1 MIQSCDKIEYRNKNA
16 INYDKIDIARN
27 INKKSNKHDLNY
39 KIMKNFRVLS
49 SVLASALMMT
59 VMSCSSSDDLNGG
72 GPDNANDK
80 SYLAIRINNV
90 GSVAGSRAAGDY
102 SDGTADENHIESVRF
117 YFFNSDGTP
126 YILKNDGK
134 STGKNW
140 LEKNSDLN
148 TENKQNPNVSMI
160 SNPLLVIEGNT
171 GASPAVM
178 IAVINPNSLD
188 GDKLG
193 DGAKTLDD
201 VKRTSIFSRFY
212 TTGNKNFVMSNSVYV
227 ANGVEKCA
235 SIVTGFVAT
244 TADAAKS
251 KPVDLYVERVVAKVQ
266 PTIDATYT
274 ADDGRK
280 WTKIDGKDAIKVGV
294 YGTNDIYA
302 VVDGW
307 GVADENGKAELVK
320 QVNTAWND
328 ENLGISVWTS
338 PDYHRCFWTSSV
350 AFAAGTGAEGNAP
363 VNHSYKDFAARKLTD
378 CAYTLPNAPTSVN
391 ADPYASTLTK
401 MVLATHLVYKDGEN
415 YKPAEICQ
423 YRGQEYLHVNDVKTE
438 VANNFADYYIKKGDT
453 RTKLQSSDIEFTT
466 DVTGIKDYQVVA
478 TLRTLAAG
486 ESLQKKTGTTEEAS
500 SYTDV
505 PKETFQNLMN
515 EEPAQIRKDGKAYYF
530 IPIRHLG
537 TDPKKLGYYGIVRN
551 HVYSINIQNMYGFG
565 TPVFDPSKVIDPTI
579 PSNDATYLAARI
591 NVLSWRVVKYNAD
604 LDKTK

>member
-1 MIQSCDKIEYRNKNA
+1 M
-16 INYDKIDIARN
+16 
-27 INKKSNKHDLNY
+27 KK
-39 KIMKNFRVLS
+39 FRVLS

-72 GPDNANDK
+72 GADANDK

-90 GSVAGSRAAGDY
+90 GSVAGSRATGEY
-102 SDGTADENHIESVRF
+102 ENGTDAENHIESVRF

-126 YILKNDGK
+126 YILKNNGQ

-140 LEKNSDLN
+140 LEKSSDLN

-171 GASPAVM
+171 GASPAAM

-193 DGAKTLDD
+193 DGAMTLDD
-201 VKRTSIFSRFY
+201 VKRTSIYSQFY
-212 TTGNKNFVMSNSVYV
+212 AAGNKNFVMSNSVYV

-235 SIVTGFVAT
+235 SVVTGHVAT
-244 TADAAKS
+244 TADDAKK

-266 PTIDATYT
+266 PTIDANYT
-274 ADDGRK
+274 AADRRK
-280 WTKIDGKDAIKVGV
+280 WEKINGKDAIKVGV

-307 GVADENGKAELVK
+307 GVADEDGKAELVK
-320 QVNTAWND
+320 QVKTNWND
-328 ENLGISVWTS
+328 DNLGISVWTS

-350 AFAAGTGAEGNAP
+350 AFAAGTGAEGNVP
-363 VNHSYKDFAARKLTD
+363 VNHSYNDYKNRSLTT
-378 CAYTLPNAPTSVN
+378 CAYTLPNAPTAVDT
-391 ADPYASTLTK
+391 DPYASTLTK
-401 MVLATHLVYKDGEN
+401 MVLATHLVYKDGTD
-415 YKPAEICQ
+415 YKNAEICQ
-423 YRGQEYLHVNDVKTE
+423 YRGQQYLHVEDVKKE
-438 VANNFADYYIKKGDT
+438 VANNFADYYIKKGDI
-453 RTKLQSSDIEFTT
+453 RTKLQPSDIDFTT
-466 DVTGIKDYQVVA
+466 KATDIKDYQVVA
-478 TLRTLAAG
+478 TLRTLAAD
-486 ESLQKKTGTTEEAS
+486 ETLQKKTGTTEEAS
-500 SYTDV
+500 SYTAV
-505 PKETFQNLMN
+505 TKEDLQTKMN
-515 EEPAQIRKDGKAYYF
+515 AEPAQIRKDGMAYYF

-565 TPVFDPSKVIDPTI
+565 TPVYDPDKTIDPTI

>member
-1 MIQSCDKIEYRNKNA
+1 MTQSCYKIEYRNKNA
-16 INYDKIDIARN
+16 INYDKIDIAKN
-27 INKKSNKHDLNY
+27 INKKSNNYNLNY
-39 KIMKNFRVLS
+39 KIMKKFRVLS

-72 GPDNANDK
+72 GADANDK

-90 GSVAGSRAAGDY
+90 GSVAGSRATTAEY
-102 SDGTADENHIESVRF
+102 ENGTADENHIESVRF

-126 YILKNDGK
+126 YILKKDGQ

-201 VKRTSIFSRFY
+201 VKRTSIFSQFY
-212 TTGNKNFVMSNSVYV
+212 ATGNKDFVMSNSVYV

-266 PTIDATYT
+266 PTIDANYAAT
-274 ADDGRK
+274 DGRK
-280 WTKIDGKDAIKVGV
+280 WIKIDGKDAMKVGV
-294 YGTNDIYA
+294 YGNNDIYA

-363 VNHSYKDFAARKLTD
+363 VNHSYNDFAARKLTD

-401 MVLATHLVYKDGEN
+401 MVLATHLVYKDGAD

-423 YRGQEYLHVNDVKTE
+423 YRGQEYLHIADVKTE

-453 RTKLQSSDIEFTT
+453 RTKLQPSDIDFTAKA
-466 DVTGIKDYQVVA
+466 DGIRDYQVVA
-478 TLRTLAAG
+478 TLRKLAGDETL
-486 ESLQKKTGTTEEAS
+486 QQKTGTTEDAS
-500 SYTDV
+500 SFKDV
-505 PKETFQNLMN
+505 KIADLQKMMN
-515 EEPAQIRKDGKAYYF
+515 AEPAQIRKDGKAYYF

-537 TDPKKLGYYGIVRN
+537 TDPTKLGYYGIVRN
-551 HVYSINIQNMYGFG
+551 HVYSINIQNMSGFG
-565 TPVFDPSKVIDPTI
+565 TPVYDPDKTIDPTI

>member
-1 MIQSCDKIEYRNKNA
+1 M
-16 INYDKIDIARN
+16 
-27 INKKSNKHDLNY
+27 KK
-39 KIMKNFRVLS
+39 FRVLS

-72 GPDNANDK
+72 GADANDK

-90 GSVAGSRAAGDY
+90 GSVAGSRAASDY
-102 SDGTADENHIESVRF
+102 ADGTADENHIESVRF

-126 YILKNDGK
+126 YILKNNGQ

-140 LEKNSDLN
+140 LEKSSDLN

-171 GASPAVM
+171 GVSPAVM

-201 VKRTSIFSRFY
+201 VKRTSIYSQFY

-235 SIVTGFVAT
+235 SVVTGHVAT
-244 TADAAKS
+244 TADDAKN

-266 PTIDATYT
+266 PTIDATYS
-274 ADDGRK
+274 AADGRT
-280 WTKIDGKDAIKVGV
+280 WTKINGKDAIKVGV

-307 GVADENGKAELVK
+307 GVADEDGKAELVK
-320 QVNTAWND
+320 QVKTNWND
-328 ENLGISVWTS
+328 DNLGISVWTS

-350 AFAAGTGAEGNAP
+350 AFAAGTGAEGNVP
-363 VNHSYKDFAARKLTD
+363 VNHSWDDYARRNLTT
-378 CAYTLPNAPTSVN
+378 CAYTLPNAPTAVDT
-391 ADPYASTLTK
+391 DPYASTLTK
-401 MVLATHLVYKDGEN
+401 MVLAAHLVYKDGED
-415 YKPAEICQ
+415 YKTAEICQ
-423 YRGQEYLHVNDVKTE
+423 YRGQEYLHIDNVKTE

-453 RTKLQSSDIEFTT
+453 RTKLQPSDIEFTT
-466 DVTGIKDYQVVA
+466 KATGIKDYQVVA
-478 TLRTLAAG
+478 TLRTLAAD
-486 ESLQKKTGTTEEAS
+486 ESLQKKEGNTEEAS
-500 SYTDV
+500 SFKDV
-505 PKETFQNLMN
+505 TKEYLQTLMN
-515 EEPAQIRKDGKAYYF
+515 NEPAQIRKDGMAYYF

-537 TDPKKLGYYGIVRN
+537 TDPKKVGYYGIVRN
-551 HVYSINIQNMYGFG
+551 HVYSINIQNMFGFG
-565 TPVFDPSKVIDPTI
+565 TPVYDPDKVIDPII
-579 PSNDATYLAARI
+579 PSNEATYLAARI

>member
-27 INKKSNKHDLNY
+27 INKKSNKYDLNY

-59 VMSCSSSDDLNGG
+59 MMSCSSSDDLKGG
-72 GPDNANDK
+72 GADANDK

-126 YILKNDGK
+126 YILKNNGQ

-201 VKRTSIFSRFY
+201 VKRTSIFSQFY
-212 TTGNKNFVMSNSVYV
+212 ATGNKDFVMSNSVYV

-235 SIVTGFVAT
+235 SIVTGHVAT
-244 TADAAKS
+244 DAVKAKDN
-251 KPVDLYVERVVAKVQ
+251 PVDLYVERVVAKVQ

-274 ADDGRK
+274 AADGRK
-280 WTKIDGKDAIKVGV
+280 WEKIDGKDAMKVGV

-338 PDYHRCFWTSSV
+338 PDYNRCFWTSSV
-350 AFAAGTGAEGNAP
+350 AFAAGSNAEGNAP
-363 VNHSYKDFAARKLTD
+363 VNHSYNDFAGRKLTD

-401 MVLATHLVYKDGEN
+401 MVLAAHLVYKDGED
-415 YKPAEICQ
+415 YKTAEICQ
-423 YRGQEYLHVNDVKTE
+423 YRGQEYLHIADVKKE

-453 RTKLQSSDIEFTT
+453 RTKLQPSDIEFTT
-466 DVTGIKDYQVVA
+466 KATGIKDYQVVA
-478 TLRTLAAG
+478 TLRTLVDG
-486 ESLQKKTGTTEEAS
+486 ETLQKKTGTTEDDS
-500 SYTDV
+500 SYQNV
-505 PKETFQNLMN
+505 SKEDFQNLMN
-515 EEPAQIRKDGKAYYF
+515 DNPAQIRKDGKAYYF

-537 TDPKKLGYYGIVRN
+537 TDPTKVGYYGIVRN
-551 HVYSINIQNMYGFG
+551 HVYSINIQNMFGFG
-565 TPVFDPSKVIDPTI
+565 TPVYDPDKTIDPTI

>member
-1 MIQSCDKIEYRNKNA
+1 M
-16 INYDKIDIARN
+16 
-27 INKKSNKHDLNY
+27 KK
-39 KIMKNFRVLS
+39 FRVLS

-72 GPDNANDK
+72 GADANDK

-90 GSVAGSRAAGDY
+90 GSVAGSRAAAGDY

-126 YILKNDGK
+126 YILKNNGQ

-171 GASPAVM
+171 GASPAAM

-201 VKRTSIFSRFY
+201 VKRTSIYSQFY

-227 ANGVEKCA
+227 DNGVEKCA
-235 SIVTGFVAT
+235 SIVTGHVAT
-244 TADAAKS
+244 DAATAKGN
-251 KPVDLYVERVVAKVQ
+251 PVNLYVERVVAKVQ
-266 PTIDATYT
+266 PTINTGYKAT
-274 ADDGRK
+274 DGRT
-280 WTKIDGKDAIKVGV
+280 WIKIDGKDAMKVGV

-320 QVNTAWND
+320 QVNTGWND
-328 ENLGISVWTS
+328 AHLGINVWTS
-338 PDYHRCFWTSSV
+338 PNYHRCFWTSSV
-350 AFAAGTGAEGNAP
+350 AFAVGGNAP
-363 VNHSYKDFAARKLTD
+363 VNHSYNDYAKRQLTT
-378 CAYTLPNAPTSVN
+378 CAYTLPNAPTEIES
-391 ADPYASTLTK
+391 DPYASTLTK
-401 MVLATHLVYKDGEN
+401 MLLATHLVYKDGED
-415 YKPAEICQ
+415 YKTAEICQ
-423 YRGQEYLHVNDVKTE
+423 YRGQEYLHINDVKAE
-438 VANNFADYYIKKGDT
+438 VAKNFDAYYIKKGET
-453 RTKLQSSDIEFTT
+453 RTKLQPSDIEFTT
-466 DVTGIKDYQVVA
+466 KAGIKDYLVVA
-478 TLRTLAAG
+478 TLRSLAAD
-486 ESLQKKTGTTEEAS
+486 ESLQKKVGTTEEAS

-505 PKETFQNLMN
+505 TKDDLQQLMN
-515 EEPAQIRKDGKAYYF
+515 AEPAQIRKDGKAYYF

-537 TDPKKLGYYGIVRN
+537 TDPTKVGYYGIVRN

-565 TPVFDPSKVIDPTI
+565 TPVYDPDKVIDPTI

>member
-1 MIQSCDKIEYRNKNA
+1 
-16 INYDKIDIARN
+16 
-27 INKKSNKHDLNY
+27 
-39 KIMKNFRVLS
+39 MKNFRVLS

-80 SYLAIRINNV
+80 SYLSIRINNV

-201 VKRTSIFSRFY
+201 VKRTSIFSQFY

-401 MVLATHLVYKDGEN
+401 MVLATHLVYKDGAD
-415 YKPAEICQ
+415 YKNAEICQ

-453 RTKLQSSDIEFTT
+453 RTKLQRSDIEFTT
-466 DVTGIKDYQVVA
+466 KADGIKDYQVVA
-478 TLRTLAAG
+478 TLRSLAAD
-486 ESLQKKTGTTEEAS
+486 ETLQKKTGTTEEAS
-500 SYTDV
+500 SYQDV
-505 PKETFQNLMN
+505 TKETFQNLMN

>member
-1 MIQSCDKIEYRNKNA
+1 M
-16 INYDKIDIARN
+16 
-27 INKKSNKHDLNY
+27 KK
-39 KIMKNFRVLS
+39 FRVLS

-72 GPDNANDK
+72 GADANDK

-90 GSVAGSRAAGDY
+90 GSVAGSRAASDY

-117 YFFNSDGTP
+117 YFFNSDGSP
-126 YILKNDGK
+126 YILKANGQ

-140 LEKNSDLN
+140 LEKTEGLN
-148 TENKQNPNVSMI
+148 TGNKDNPNVSVI

-193 DGAKTLDD
+193 DGAKSLDD
-201 VKRTSIFSRFY
+201 VKRTSIFSKFC
-212 TTGNKNFVMSNSVYV
+212 TTDNKNFVMSNSVYV
-227 ANGVEKCA
+227 ANGVEKCT
-235 SIVTGFVAT
+235 SIVTGHVAT
-244 TADAAKS
+244 DAKKATDN
-251 KPVDLYVERVVAKVQ
+251 PVDLYVERVVAKVQ
-266 PTIDATYT
+266 PTIDANYT
-274 ADDGRK
+274 AGGRK
-280 WTKIDGKDAIKVGV
+280 WEKINGKDAIKVGV

-307 GVADENGKAELVK
+307 GVADEDGKAELVK

-328 ENLGISVWTS
+328 DNLGISVWTS
-338 PDYHRCFWTSSV
+338 SDYHRCFWTSSV
-350 AFAAGTGAEGNAP
+350 AFAAGSNGAEGNVP
-363 VNHSYKDFAARKLTD
+363 VNHSYNDFAARQLTD

-391 ADPYASTLTK
+391 TDPYASTLTK
-401 MVLATHLVYKDGEN
+401 MVLATHLVYKDGSD

-423 YRGQEYLHVNDVKTE
+423 YRGQEYLHIADVKTE
-438 VANNFADYYIKKGDT
+438 VANNFADYYIKKGGT
-453 RTKLQSSDIEFTT
+453 RTKLQPSDIEFTT
-466 DVTGIKDYQVVA
+466 KAPDIKDYQVVA
-478 TLRTLAAG
+478 TLRTLAAD
-486 ESLQKKTGTTEEAS
+486 EILQKKTGTTEDPS

-505 PKETFQNLMN
+505 NKEVFQDLMN
-515 EEPAQIRKDGKAYYF
+515 KEPAQIRKDGKAYYF

-537 TDPKKLGYYGIVRN
+537 TDPTKLGYYGIVRN

-565 TPVFDPSKVIDPTI
+565 TPVYDPDKTIDPTI

>member
-1 MIQSCDKIEYRNKNA
+1 M
-16 INYDKIDIARN
+16 
-27 INKKSNKHDLNY
+27 KK
-39 KIMKNFRVLS
+39 FRVLS

-72 GPDNANDK
+72 GADANDK

-90 GSVAGSRAAGDY
+90 GSVAGSRATTAEY
-102 SDGTADENHIESVRF
+102 ENGTADENHIESVRF

-126 YILKNDGK
+126 YILKKDGQ

-201 VKRTSIFSRFY
+201 VKRTSIFSQFY
-212 TTGNKNFVMSNSVYV
+212 ATGNKDFVMSNSVYV

-266 PTIDATYT
+266 PTIDANY
-274 ADDGRK
+274 AAIDGRK
-280 WTKIDGKDAIKVGV
+280 WTKIGGKDAMKVGV

-307 GVADENGKAELVK
+307 GVADEDGKAELVK
-320 QVNTAWND
+320 QVDTKWND

-363 VNHSYKDFAARKLTD
+363 VNHSYNDYANRQLTA
-378 CAYTLPNAPTSVN
+378 CAYTLPNAPTTV
-391 ADPYASTLTK
+391 APDPYASTLTK
-401 MVLATHLVYKDGEN
+401 MVLATHLVYKDGAD

-423 YRGQEYLHVNDVKTE
+423 YRGQEYLHIEDVKTE
-438 VANNFADYYIKKGDT
+438 VANNFAEYYIKKGDT
-453 RTKLQSSDIEFTT
+453 RTKLQPSDIEFTT
-466 DVTGIKDYQVVA
+466 KVTGIKDYEVVA
-478 TLRTLAAG
+478 TLRNLAAG
-486 ESLQKKTGTTEEAS
+486 ETLQKKTGTTEDAS
-500 SYTDV
+500 SFKNVT
-505 PKETFQNLMN
+505 KEDFQNSMN
-515 EEPAQIRKDGKAYYF
+515 AEPAQIRKGGKAYYF

-537 TDPKKLGYYGIVRN
+537 TDPKKPGYYGIVRN

-565 TPVFDPSKVIDPTI
+565 TPVYDPDKIIDPTI

>member
-1 MIQSCDKIEYRNKNA
+1 M
-16 INYDKIDIARN
+16 
-27 INKKSNKHDLNY
+27 KK
-39 KIMKNFRVLS
+39 FRVLS

-72 GPDNANDK
+72 GADANDK

-90 GSVAGSRAAGDY
+90 GSVAGSRATTAEY
-102 SDGTADENHIESVRF
+102 ENGTADENHIESVRF

-126 YILKNDGK
+126 YILKNNGQ

-140 LEKNSDLN
+140 LEKNSELN

-201 VKRTSIFSRFY
+201 VKRTSIFSQFC
-212 TTGNKNFVMSNSVYV
+212 TTDYKNFVMSNSTFV

-235 SIVTGFVAT
+235 SVVTGHVAT
-244 TADAAKS
+244 TADDAKKS
-251 KPVDLYVERVVAKVQ
+251 PVDLYVERVVAKVQ
-266 PTIDATYT
+266 PTIDATYAT
-274 ADDGRK
+274 ADGRK
-280 WTKIDGKDAIKVGV
+280 WEKINGQDAMKVGV

-320 QVNTAWND
+320 QVDTKWND
-328 ENLGISVWTS
+328 EYLGISVWTS
-338 PDYHRCFWTSSV
+338 PDYNRCFWTSSV
-350 AFAAGTGAEGNAP
+350 AFAAGTGAEGNVP
-363 VNHSYKDFAARKLTD
+363 VNHSYNDFANRKLTD

-415 YKPAEICQ
+415 YKNAEICQ
-423 YRGQEYLHVNDVKTE
+423 YRGQEYLHVEDVKTE

-453 RTKLQSSDIEFTT
+453 RTKLKPSDIDFTT
-466 DVTGIKDYQVVA
+466 KVTGIKDYQVVA
-478 TLRTLAAG
+478 TLRSLAAD
-486 ESLQKKTGTTEEAS
+486 ETLQKKTGTTEEAS
-500 SYTDV
+500 SYQNV
-505 PKETFQNLMN
+505 NKEDLQNLMN
-515 EEPAQIRKDGKAYYF
+515 TEPAQIRKDGMAYYF

-537 TDPKKLGYYGIVRN
+537 TDPTKLGYYGIVRN

-565 TPVFDPSKVIDPTI
+565 TPVYDPDKTIDPTI

>member
-80 SYLAIRINNV
+80 SYLSIRINNV

-201 VKRTSIFSRFY
+201 VKRTSIFSQFY

-363 VNHSYKDFAARKLTD
+363 VNHSYNDFAARKLTD

>member
-80 SYLAIRINNV
+80 SYLSIRINNV

-201 VKRTSIFSRFY
+201 VKRTSIFSQFY

-486 ESLQKKTGTTEEAS
+486 ESLQKKTGTIEEAS

>member
-1 MIQSCDKIEYRNKNA
+1 M
-16 INYDKIDIARN
+16 
-27 INKKSNKHDLNY
+27 KK
-39 KIMKNFRVLS
+39 FRVLS

-72 GPDNANDK
+72 GADANDK

-90 GSVAGSRAAGDY
+90 GSVAGSRAASDY
-102 SDGTADENHIESVRF
+102 ADGTADENHIESVRF

-126 YILKNDGK
+126 YILKNNGQ

-140 LEKNSDLN
+140 LEKSSDLN

-171 GASPAVM
+171 GVSPAVM

-201 VKRTSIFSRFY
+201 VKRTSIYSQFY

-235 SIVTGFVAT
+235 SIVTGHVAT
-244 TADAAKS
+244 TAEAAKTS
-251 KPVDLYVERVVAKVQ
+251 PVDLYVERVVAKVQ
-266 PTIDATYT
+266 PTIDANYT
-274 ADDGRK
+274 ATDGRK
-280 WTKIDGKDAIKVGV
+280 WTKIGGKDAIKVGV

-307 GVADENGKAELVK
+307 GVADENAKAELVK

-350 AFAAGTGAEGNAP
+350 AFAAGSNAEGNAP
-363 VNHSYKDFAARKLTD
+363 VNHSYNDFAGRKLTD

-401 MVLATHLVYKDGEN
+401 MVLAAHLVYKDGED

-423 YRGQEYLHVNDVKTE
+423 YRGQEYLHIADVKTE

-453 RTKLQSSDIEFTT
+453 RTKLQPSDIEFTT
-466 DVTGIKDYQVVA
+466 KATGIKDYQVVA
-478 TLRTLAAG
+478 TLRTLAAD
-486 ESLQKKTGTTEEAS
+486 ESLQKKEGNTEEAS
-500 SYTDV
+500 SFKDV
-505 PKETFQNLMN
+505 TKEYLQTLMN
-515 EEPAQIRKDGKAYYF
+515 NEPAQIRKDGKAYYF

-537 TDPKKLGYYGIVRN
+537 TDPKKVGYYGIVRN
-551 HVYSINIQNMYGFG
+551 HVYSINIQNMFGFG
-565 TPVFDPSKVIDPTI
+565 TPVYDPSKVIDPTI

>member
-1 MIQSCDKIEYRNKNA
+1 M
-16 INYDKIDIARN
+16 
-27 INKKSNKHDLNY
+27 KK
-39 KIMKNFRVLS
+39 FRVLS

-72 GPDNANDK
+72 GADANDK

-90 GSVAGSRAAGDY
+90 GSVAGSRAAAGDY

-126 YILKNDGK
+126 YILKNNGQ

-171 GASPAVM
+171 GASPAAM

-201 VKRTSIFSRFY
+201 VKRTSIYSQFY

-227 ANGVEKCA
+227 DNGVEKCA
-235 SIVTGFVAT
+235 SIVIGHVAT
-244 TADAAKS
+244 DAATAKGN
-251 KPVDLYVERVVAKVQ
+251 PVNLYVERVVAKVQ
-266 PTIDATYT
+266 PTINTGYKAT
-274 ADDGRK
+274 DGRT
-280 WTKIDGKDAIKVGV
+280 WIKIDGKDAMKVGV

-320 QVNTAWND
+320 QVDTKWND

-350 AFAAGTGAEGNAP
+350 AFAAGNGAEGNAP
-363 VNHSYKDFAARKLTD
+363 VNHTYADYAKRKLTD

-401 MVLATHLVYKDGEN
+401 MVLATHLVYKDGTD

-423 YRGQEYLHVNDVKTE
+423 YRGQEYLHIEDVKTE

-453 RTKLQSSDIEFTT
+453 RTKLKPSDIDFTT
-466 DVTGIKDYQVVA
+466 KVTSIKDYQVVA
-478 TLRTLAAG
+478 TLRSLAAD
-486 ESLQKKTGTTEEAS
+486 ETLQKKTGTTEEAS
-500 SYTDV
+500 SYQDV
-505 PKETFQNLMN
+505 NKEDLQNSMN
-515 EEPAQIRKDGKAYYF
+515 EEPAQIRKGGMAYYF

-537 TDPKKLGYYGIVRN
+537 TDPTKVGYYGIVRN

-565 TPVFDPSKVIDPTI
+565 TPVYDPDKTIDPTI

>member
-1 MIQSCDKIEYRNKNA
+1 M
-16 INYDKIDIARN
+16 
-27 INKKSNKHDLNY
+27 KK
-39 KIMKNFRVLS
+39 FRVLS

-59 VMSCSSSDDLNGG
+59 VMSCSSSDDLKGG
-72 GPDNANDK
+72 GADANDK

-90 GSVAGSRAAGDY
+90 GSVAGSRAAAGDY
-102 SDGTADENHIESVRF
+102 SDGTVGENHIESVRF

-126 YILKNDGK
+126 YILKNNGQ
-134 STGKNW
+134 STSKNW

-148 TENKQNPNVSMI
+148 TENKDNPNVSMI

-201 VKRTSIFSRFY
+201 VKRTSIFSQFY
-212 TTGNKNFVMSNSVYV
+212 ATGNKNFVMSNSVYV

-235 SIVTGFVAT
+235 SIVTGHVAT
-244 TADAAKS
+244 DAVAAKGN
-251 KPVDLYVERVVAKVQ
+251 PVDLYVERVVAKVQ
-266 PTIDATYT
+266 PTIDANYT
-274 ADDGRK
+274 AADGRK
-280 WTKIDGKDAIKVGV
+280 WEKINGQDAMKVGV

-320 QVNTAWND
+320 QVDTKWND

-350 AFAAGTGAEGNAP
+350 AFAAGNGAEGNAP
-363 VNHSYKDFAARKLTD
+363 VNHTYADYAKRKLTD

-401 MVLATHLVYKDGEN
+401 MVLATHLVYKDGTD

-423 YRGQEYLHVNDVKTE
+423 YRGQEYLHIEDVKTE

-453 RTKLQSSDIEFTT
+453 RTKLKPSDIDFTT
-466 DVTGIKDYQVVA
+466 KVTSIKDYQVVA
-478 TLRTLAAG
+478 TLRSLAAD
-486 ESLQKKTGTTEEAS
+486 ETLQKKTGTTEEAS
-500 SYTDV
+500 SYQDV
-505 PKETFQNLMN
+505 NKEDLQNSMN
-515 EEPAQIRKDGKAYYF
+515 EEPAQIRKGGMAYYF

-537 TDPKKLGYYGIVRN
+537 TDPTKVGYYGIVRN

-591 NVLSWRVVKYNAD
+591 KVLSWRVVKYNAD

>member
-1 MIQSCDKIEYRNKNA
+1 M
-16 INYDKIDIARN
+16 
-27 INKKSNKHDLNY
+27 KK
-39 KIMKNFRVLS
+39 FRVLS

-72 GPDNANDK
+72 GADANDK

-90 GSVAGSRAAGDY
+90 GSVAGSRATTAEY
-102 SDGTADENHIESVRF
+102 ENGTADENHIESVRF

-126 YILKNDGK
+126 YILKKDGQ

-201 VKRTSIFSRFY
+201 VKRTSIFSQFY
-212 TTGNKNFVMSNSVYV
+212 ATGNKDFVMSNSVYV

-244 TADAAKS
+244 TPDAAKS

-266 PTIDATYT
+266 PTIDANYAAT
-274 ADDGRK
+274 DGRK
-280 WTKIDGKDAIKVGV
+280 WTKIGGKDAMKVGV

-307 GVADENGKAELVK
+307 GVADEDGKAELVK
-320 QVNTAWND
+320 QVDTKWND

-363 VNHSYKDFAARKLTD
+363 VNHSYNDYANRQLTA
-378 CAYTLPNAPTSVN
+378 CAYTLPNAPTTV
-391 ADPYASTLTK
+391 APDPYASTLTK
-401 MVLATHLVYKDGEN
+401 MVLATHLVYKDGAD

-423 YRGQEYLHVNDVKTE
+423 YRGQEYLHIEDVKTE
-438 VANNFADYYIKKGDT
+438 VANNFAEYYIKKGDT
-453 RTKLQSSDIEFTT
+453 RTKLQPSDIEFTT
-466 DVTGIKDYQVVA
+466 KAPNIKDYQVVA
-478 TLRTLAAG
+478 TLRTLAAD
-486 ESLQKKTGTTEEAS
+486 ETLQKKTGTTEEAS
-500 SYTDV
+500 SYQNV
-505 PKETFQNLMN
+505 NKEDLQNLMN
-515 EEPAQIRKDGKAYYF
+515 TEPAQIRKDGMAYYF

-537 TDPKKLGYYGIVRN
+537 TDPTKLGYYGIVRN

-565 TPVFDPSKVIDPTI
+565 TPVYDPDKTIDPTI

>member
-1 MIQSCDKIEYRNKNA
+1 
-16 INYDKIDIARN
+16 
-27 INKKSNKHDLNY
+27 
-39 KIMKNFRVLS
+39 MKFFRLYS
-49 SVLASALMMT
+49 LALVGALMLGA
-59 VMSCSSSDDLNGG
+59 CSSSDDLKGG
-72 GPDNANDK
+72 GADANDK

-90 GSVAGSRAAGDY
+90 GSVAGSRAAAGDY

-126 YILKNDGK
+126 YILKNNGQ

-148 TENKQNPNVSMI
+148 TENKENPNVSMI

-201 VKRTSIFSRFY
+201 VKRTSIYSQFH
-212 TTGNKNFVMSNSVYV
+212 TTDNKNFVMSNSVYV

-251 KPVDLYVERVVAKVQ
+251 KPVDLFVERVVAKVQ
-266 PTIDATYT
+266 PTIDANYT
-274 ADDGRK
+274 ATDGRK
-280 WTKIDGKDAIKVGV
+280 WEKIDGKDAMKVGV
-294 YGTNDIYA
+294 YGNNDIYA

-307 GVADENGKAELVK
+307 GVADEDGKAELVK
-320 QVNTAWND
+320 QVDTKWND

-363 VNHSYKDFAARKLTD
+363 VNHSYNDYANRQLTA
-378 CAYTLPNAPTSVN
+378 CAYTLPNAPTTV
-391 ADPYASTLTK
+391 APDPYASTLTK
-401 MVLATHLVYKDGEN
+401 MVLATHLVYKDGAD

-423 YRGQEYLHVNDVKTE
+423 YRGQEYLHINDVKKE

-453 RTKLQSSDIEFTT
+453 RTKLQPSDIEFTT
-466 DVTGIKDYQVVA
+466 KAPNIKDYQVVA
-478 TLRTLAAG
+478 TLRTLVAG
-486 ESLQKKTGTTEEAS
+486 ETLQKKTGTTEDAS
-500 SYTDV
+500 SYQDVTTDAL
-505 PKETFQNLMN
+505 QNLMN
-515 EEPAQIRKDGKAYYF
+515 AEPAQVRKEGKAYYF

-537 TDPKKLGYYGIVRN
+537 TDPKKVGYYGIVRN

-565 TPVFDPSKVIDPTI
+565 TPVYDPDKVIDPTI

>member
-1 MIQSCDKIEYRNKNA
+1 M
-16 INYDKIDIARN
+16 
-27 INKKSNKHDLNY
+27 KK
-39 KIMKNFRVLS
+39 FRVLS

-72 GPDNANDK
+72 GADANDK

-90 GSVAGSRAAGDY
+90 GSVAGSRAASDY

-117 YFFNSDGTP
+117 YFFNSDGSP
-126 YILKNDGK
+126 YILKANGQ

-140 LEKNSDLN
+140 LEKTEGLN
-148 TENKQNPNVSMI
+148 TGNKDNPNVSVI

-193 DGAKTLDD
+193 DGAKSLDD
-201 VKRTSIFSRFY
+201 VKRTSIFSKFC
-212 TTGNKNFVMSNSVYV
+212 TTDNKNFVMSNSVYV
-227 ANGVEKCA
+227 ANGVEKCT
-235 SIVTGFVAT
+235 SIVTGHVAT
-244 TADAAKS
+244 DAKKATDN
-251 KPVDLYVERVVAKVQ
+251 PVDLYVERVVAKVQ
-266 PTIDATYT
+266 PTIDANYT
-274 ADDGRK
+274 AGGRK
-280 WTKIDGKDAIKVGV
+280 WEKINGKDAIKVGV

-307 GVADENGKAELVK
+307 GVADEDGKAELVK

-328 ENLGISVWTS
+328 DNLGISVWTS
-338 PDYHRCFWTSSV
+338 SDYHRCFWTSSV
-350 AFAAGTGAEGNAP
+350 AFAAGSNGAEGNVP
-363 VNHSYKDFAARKLTD
+363 VNHSYNDFAARQLTD
-378 CAYTLPNAPTSVN
+378 CAYTLPNAPTTVN

-401 MVLATHLVYKDGEN
+401 MVLATHLVYKDGAD
-415 YKPAEICQ
+415 YKNAEICQ
-423 YRGQEYLHVNDVKTE
+423 YRGLQYLGVEDVKTA
-438 VANNFADYYIKKGDT
+438 VANNFADYYINKGGT
-453 RTKLQSSDIEFTT
+453 RTKLQPSDIEFTT
-466 DVTGIKDYQVVA
+466 KAPDIKDYQVVA
-478 TLRTLAAG
+478 TLRTLAAD
-486 ESLQKKTGTTEEAS
+486 EILQKKTGTTEDPS

-505 PKETFQNLMN
+505 NKEVFQDLMN
-515 EEPAQIRKDGKAYYF
+515 KEPAQIRKDGKAYYF

-537 TDPKKLGYYGIVRN
+537 TDPTKLGYYGIVRN

-565 TPVFDPSKVIDPTI
+565 TPVYDPDKTIDPTI

>member
-1 MIQSCDKIEYRNKNA
+1 M
-16 INYDKIDIARN
+16 
-27 INKKSNKHDLNY
+27 KK
-39 KIMKNFRVLS
+39 FRVLS

-59 VMSCSSSDDLNGG
+59 VMSCSSSDDLNDG
-72 GPDNANDK
+72 GPDANDK
-80 SYLAIRINNV
+80 SYLSIRINNV

-201 VKRTSIFSRFY
+201 VKRTSIFSKFY

-294 YGTNDIYA
+294 YGINDIYA

-338 PDYHRCFWTSSV
+338 SDYHRCFWTSSV

-363 VNHSYKDFAARKLTD
+363 VNHSYNDFAARKLTD

-401 MVLATHLVYKDGEN
+401 MVLATHLVYKDGAD

-423 YRGQEYLHVNDVKTE
+423 YRGQEYLHVEDVKTE

-466 DVTGIKDYQVVA
+466 KAVSIKDYQVVA
-478 TLRTLAAG
+478 TLRSLAAD
-486 ESLQKKTGTTEEAS
+486 ETLQKKTGTTEEAS

-505 PKETFQNLMN
+505 TKETLQAEMN
-515 EEPAQIRKDGKAYYF
+515 NEPAQIRKDGKAYYF

>member
-1 MIQSCDKIEYRNKNA
+1 M
-16 INYDKIDIARN
+16 
-27 INKKSNKHDLNY
+27 KK
-39 KIMKNFRVLS
+39 FRVLS

-72 GPDNANDK
+72 SADANDK

-126 YILKNDGK
+126 YILKNNGQ

-148 TENKQNPNVSMI
+148 TENKQNPNVSVI

-201 VKRTSIFSRFY
+201 VKRTSIFSKFY
-212 TTGNKNFVMSNSVYV
+212 DTTGNKDFVMSNSVYV

-235 SIVTGFVAT
+235 SVVTGFVAT
-244 TADAAKS
+244 TADAAKA
-251 KPVDLYVERVVAKVQ
+251 KPVDLFVERVVAKVQ
-266 PTIDATYT
+266 PTIDANY
-274 ADDGRK
+274 ADGGRK
-280 WTKIDGKDAIKVGV
+280 WEKIDGKDAMKVGV

-338 PDYHRCFWTSSV
+338 PDYHRSFWTSSV
-350 AFAAGTGAEGNAP
+350 AFAAGNGAEGNTP
-363 VNHSYKDFAARKLTD
+363 VNHSYNDFAARKLTD
-378 CAYTLPNAPTSVN
+378 CAYTLPNAPTSEVS
-391 ADPYASTLTK
+391 DPYASTLTK
-401 MVLATHLVYKDGEN
+401 MVLATHLVYKDGAD
-415 YKPAEICQ
+415 YKNAEICQ
-423 YRGQEYLHVNDVKTE
+423 YRGQEYLHINDVKKE

-453 RTKLQSSDIEFTT
+453 RTKLQPSDIEFTT
-466 DVTGIKDYQVVA
+466 KAPNIKDYQVVA
-478 TLRTLAAG
+478 TLRTLVAG
-486 ESLQKKTGTTEEAS
+486 ETLQKKTGTTEEAS

>member
-1 MIQSCDKIEYRNKNA
+1 
-16 INYDKIDIARN
+16 
-27 INKKSNKHDLNY
+27 
-39 KIMKNFRVLS
+39 
-49 SVLASALMMT
+49 
-59 VMSCSSSDDLNGG
+59 
-72 GPDNANDK
+72 
-80 SYLAIRINNV
+80 
-90 GSVAGSRAAGDY
+90 
-102 SDGTADENHIESVRF
+102 
-117 YFFNSDGTP
+117 
-126 YILKNDGK
+126 
-134 STGKNW
+134 
-140 LEKNSDLN
+140 
-148 TENKQNPNVSMI
+148 MI

-201 VKRTSIFSRFY
+201 VKRTSIFSQFY

-363 VNHSYKDFAARKLTD
+363 VNHSYNDFAARKLTD
-378 CAYTLPNAPTSVN
+378 CAYTLPNAPTSVA

-401 MVLATHLVYKDGEN
+401 MVLAAHLVYKDGAD

-423 YRGQEYLHVNDVKTE
+423 YRGQEYLHVEDVKTE

-453 RTKLQSSDIEFTT
+453 RTKLQRSDIEFTT
-466 DVTGIKDYQVVA
+466 KADGIKDYQVVA
-478 TLRTLAAG
+478 TLRSLAAD
-486 ESLQKKTGTTEEAS
+486 ETLQKKTGTTEEAS
-500 SYTDV
+500 SYQNVTM
-505 PKETFQNLMN
+505 ENFQATMN

>member
-1 MIQSCDKIEYRNKNA
+1 M
-16 INYDKIDIARN
+16 
-27 INKKSNKHDLNY
+27 KK
-39 KIMKNFRVLS
+39 FRVLS

-72 GPDNANDK
+72 GADANDK

-90 GSVAGSRAAGDY
+90 GSVAGSRATTAEY
-102 SDGTADENHIESVRF
+102 ENGTADENHIESVRF

-126 YILKNDGK
+126 YILKKDGQ

-201 VKRTSIFSRFY
+201 VKRTSIFSQFY
-212 TTGNKNFVMSNSVYV
+212 ATGNKDFVMSNSVYV

-235 SIVTGFVAT
+235 SIVTGHVAT
-244 TADAAKS
+244 DAVTAKGN
-251 KPVDLYVERVVAKVQ
+251 PVDLYVERVVAKVQ
-266 PTIDATYT
+266 PTIDANYT
-274 ADDGRK
+274 AGGRK
-280 WTKIDGKDAIKVGV
+280 WEKINGKDAIKVGV

-307 GVADENGKAELVK
+307 GVADEDGKAELVK

-328 ENLGISVWTS
+328 DNLGISVWTS
-338 PDYHRCFWTSSV
+338 SDYHRCFWTSSV
-350 AFAAGTGAEGNAP
+350 AFAAGSNGAEGNVP
-363 VNHSYKDFAARKLTD
+363 VNHSYNDFAARQLTD
-378 CAYTLPNAPTSVN
+378 CAYTLPNAPTTVN

-401 MVLATHLVYKDGEN
+401 MVLVTHLVYKDGAD
-415 YKPAEICQ
+415 YKNAEICQ
-423 YRGQEYLHVNDVKTE
+423 YRGLQYLGVEDVKTA
-438 VANNFADYYIKKGDT
+438 VANNFADYYINKGGT
-453 RTKLQSSDIEFTT
+453 RTKLQPSDIEFTT
-466 DVTGIKDYQVVA
+466 KAPDIKDYQVVA
-478 TLRTLAAG
+478 TLRTLAAD
-486 ESLQKKTGTTEEAS
+486 EILQKKTGTTEDPS

-505 PKETFQNLMN
+505 NKEVFQDLMN
-515 EEPAQIRKDGKAYYF
+515 KEPAQIRKDGKAYYF

-537 TDPKKLGYYGIVRN
+537 TDPTKLGYYGIVRN

-565 TPVFDPSKVIDPTI
+565 TPVYDPDKTIDPTI

>member
-1 MIQSCDKIEYRNKNA
+1 M
-16 INYDKIDIARN
+16 
-27 INKKSNKHDLNY
+27 KK
-39 KIMKNFRVLS
+39 FRVLS

-59 VMSCSSSDDLNGG
+59 VMSCSSSDDLKGG
-72 GPDNANDK
+72 GADANDK

-90 GSVAGSRAAGDY
+90 GSVAGSRAAAGDY

-126 YILKNDGK
+126 YILKNNGQ

-201 VKRTSIFSRFY
+201 VKRTSIFSQFY
-212 TTGNKNFVMSNSVYV
+212 ATGNKDFVMSNSVYV

-266 PTIDATYT
+266 PTIDANYT
-274 ADDGRK
+274 AADGRK
-280 WTKIDGKDAIKVGV
+280 WEKINGQDAMKVGV

-320 QVNTAWND
+320 QVNTTWND

-350 AFAAGTGAEGNAP
+350 AFAAGNGAEGNAP
-363 VNHSYKDFAARKLTD
+363 VNHTYADYAKRKLTD

-401 MVLATHLVYKDGEN
+401 MVLATHLVYKDGTD

-423 YRGQEYLHVNDVKTE
+423 YRGQEYLHIEDVKTE

-453 RTKLQSSDIEFTT
+453 RTKLKPSDIDFTT
-466 DVTGIKDYQVVA
+466 KVTSIKDYQVVA
-478 TLRTLAAG
+478 TLRSLAAD
-486 ESLQKKTGTTEEAS
+486 ETLQKKTGTTEEAS
-500 SYTDV
+500 SYQDV
-505 PKETFQNLMN
+505 NKEDLQNSMN
-515 EEPAQIRKDGKAYYF
+515 EEPAQIRKGGMAYYF

-537 TDPKKLGYYGIVRN
+537 TDPTKLGYYGIVRN

-565 TPVFDPSKVIDPTI
+565 TPVYDPDKTIDPTI

>member
-1 MIQSCDKIEYRNKNA
+1 M
-16 INYDKIDIARN
+16 
-27 INKKSNKHDLNY
+27 KKFT
-39 KIMKNFRVLS
+39 MLS
-49 SVLASALMMT
+49 FVLASALMMT
-59 VMSCSSSDDLNGG
+59 MMSCSSSDDLNGG
-72 GPDNANDK
+72 GADANDK

-90 GSVAGSRAAGDY
+90 GSVAGSRAADDY
-102 SDGTADENHIESVRF
+102 AVGTADENHIESVRF

-126 YILKNDGK
+126 YILKNDGQ

-140 LEKNSDLN
+140 LEKSDDLN
-148 TENKQNPNVSMI
+148 TGNKDNPNVSMI

-201 VKRTSIFSRFY
+201 VKRSAVFSKFY
-212 TTGNKNFVMSNSVYV
+212 TTGNKNFVMSNSVFV

-235 SIVTGFVAT
+235 SVVTGHVAT
-244 TADAAKS
+244 SADEAKK
-251 KPVDLYVERVVAKVQ
+251 KPVEMFVERVVAKVQ
-266 PTIDATYT
+266 PTIDANHP
-274 ADDGRK
+274 AADGRK
-280 WTKIDGKDAIKVGV
+280 WTKIDGKDAMKVGV

-307 GVADENGKAELVK
+307 GVADEDGKAELVK
-320 QVNTAWND
+320 QVNTTWND
-328 ENLGISVWTS
+328 ENLGIDVWTS
-338 PDYHRCFWTSSV
+338 SDYNRCFWTSSV
-350 AFAAGTGAEGNAP
+350 PFAAGGADGNKP
-363 VNHSYKDFAARKLTD
+363 VNHTYNNFAARKLTD

-423 YRGQEYLHVNDVKTE
+423 YRGEEYLHVENVKTA
-438 VANNFADYYIKKGDT
+438 VAKNFADYYIKKGDT
-453 RTKLQSSDIEFTT
+453 RTKLQPSDIDFTT
-466 DVTGIKDYQVVA
+466 KATGIKDYQVVA
-478 TLRTLAAG
+478 TLRTLAAD
-486 ESLQKKTGTTEEAS
+486 ETLQKKTGTTEEES
-500 SYTDV
+500 SYTNV
-505 PKETFQNLMN
+505 TKETFQNLMN

-537 TDPKKLGYYGIVRN
+537 TDPTKVGYYGIVRN

-565 TPVFDPSKVIDPTI
+565 TPVYDPDKIIDPTI

>member
-1 MIQSCDKIEYRNKNA
+1 M
-16 INYDKIDIARN
+16 
-27 INKKSNKHDLNY
+27 KK
-39 KIMKNFRVLS
+39 FRVLS
-49 SVLASALMMT
+49 SVLVSALMMT
-59 VMSCSSSDDLNGG
+59 VMSCSSSDDLNDG
-72 GPDNANDK
+72 GPDANDK
-80 SYLAIRINNV
+80 SYLSIRINNV

-102 SDGTADENHIESVRF
+102 SDGTANENHIESVRF

-201 VKRTSIFSRFY
+201 VKRTSIFSKFY

-244 TADAAKS
+244 TADAAKL

-280 WTKIDGKDAIKVGV
+280 WIKIDGKDAIKVGV
-294 YGTNDIYA
+294 YGINDIYA

-338 PDYHRCFWTSSV
+338 SDYHRCFWTSSV

-363 VNHSYKDFAARKLTD
+363 VNHSYNDFAARKLTD

-401 MVLATHLVYKDGEN
+401 MVLATHLVYKDGAD

-423 YRGQEYLHVNDVKTE
+423 YRGQEYLHVEDVKTE

-466 DVTGIKDYQVVA
+466 KADGIKDYQVVA
-478 TLRTLAAG
+478 TLRSLAAD
-486 ESLQKKTGTTEEAS
+486 ETLQKKTGTTEAAS
-500 SYTDV
+500 SYQDV
-505 PKETFQNLMN
+505 TKETLQNSMN
-515 EEPAQIRKDGKAYYF
+515 GEPAQIRKDGKAYYF

-551 HVYSINIQNMYGFG
+551 HVYSINIQNMIGFG

>member
-1 MIQSCDKIEYRNKNA
+1 M
-16 INYDKIDIARN
+16 
-27 INKKSNKHDLNY
+27 KK
-39 KIMKNFRVLS
+39 FRVLS

-80 SYLAIRINNV
+80 SYLSIRINNV

-134 STGKNW
+134 STDKNW

-193 DGAKTLDD
+193 NGAKTLDD
-201 VKRTSIFSRFY
+201 VKRTSIFSQFY

-274 ADDGRK
+274 ADGGRK
-280 WTKIDGKDAIKVGV
+280 WTKIDGKDAMKVGV

-320 QVNTAWND
+320 QVNTTWND
-328 ENLGISVWTS
+328 ENLGIDVWTS
-338 PDYHRCFWTSSV
+338 SDYNRCFWTSSV
-350 AFAAGTGAEGNAP
+350 PFAAGGADGNKP
-363 VNHSYKDFAARKLTD
+363 VNHTYNDYAARKLTD
-378 CAYTLPNAPTSVN
+378 CAYTLPNAPITVDL
-391 ADPYASTLTK
+391 DPYASTLTK
-401 MVLATHLVYKDGEN
+401 MVLVTHLVYKDGTD
-415 YKPAEICQ
+415 YKKAEICQ
-423 YRGQEYLHVNDVKTE
+423 YRGQEYLHVDDVKTE
-438 VANNFADYYIKKGDT
+438 VANSFADYYIKKGDT
-453 RTKLQSSDIEFTT
+453 RTKLTPSDIDFTT
-466 DVTGIKDYQVVA
+466 TATGIKDYQVVA
-478 TLRTLAAG
+478 TLRTLAG
-486 ESLQKKTGTTEEAS
+486 DESLQKKTGTTEDAS

-505 PKETFQNLMN
+505 T
-515 EEPAQIRKDGKAYYF
+515 
-530 IPIRHLG
+530 
-537 TDPKKLGYYGIVRN
+537 
-551 HVYSINIQNMYGFG
+551 
-565 TPVFDPSKVIDPTI
+565 
-579 PSNDATYLAARI
+579 
-591 NVLSWRVVKYNAD
+591 RV
-604 LDKTK
+604 

>member
-1 MIQSCDKIEYRNKNA
+1 M
-16 INYDKIDIARN
+16 
-27 INKKSNKHDLNY
+27 KKFT
-39 KIMKNFRVLS
+39 MLS
-49 SVLASALMMT
+49 FVLASALMMT
-59 VMSCSSSDDLNGG
+59 MMSCSSSDDLNGG
-72 GPDNANDK
+72 GADANDK

-90 GSVAGSRAAGDY
+90 GSVAGSRAADDY
-102 SDGTADENHIESVRF
+102 AVGTADENHIESVRF

-126 YILKNDGK
+126 YILKNDGQ

-140 LEKNSDLN
+140 LEKSDDLN
-148 TENKQNPNVSMI
+148 TGNKDNPNVSMI

-201 VKRTSIFSRFY
+201 VKRSAVFSKFY
-212 TTGNKNFVMSNSVYV
+212 TTGNKNFVMSNSVFV

-235 SIVTGFVAT
+235 SVVTGHVAT
-244 TADAAKS
+244 SADEAKK
-251 KPVDLYVERVVAKVQ
+251 KPVEMFVERVVAKVQ
-266 PTIDATYT
+266 PTIDANHP
-274 ADDGRK
+274 AADGRK
-280 WTKIDGKDAIKVGV
+280 WTKIDGKDAMKVGV

-307 GVADENGKAELVK
+307 GVADEDGKAELVK
-320 QVNTAWND
+320 QVNTTWND
-328 ENLGISVWTS
+328 ENLGIDVWTS
-338 PDYHRCFWTSSV
+338 SDYNRCFWTSSV
-350 AFAAGTGAEGNAP
+350 PFAAGGADGNKP
-363 VNHSYKDFAARKLTD
+363 VNHTYNNFAARKLTD

-401 MVLATHLVYKDGEN
+401 MVLATHLVYQDGAD
-415 YKPAEICQ
+415 YKKAEICQ
-423 YRGQEYLHVNDVKTE
+423 YRGQEYLHVDDVKKE
-438 VANNFADYYIKKGDT
+438 VANSFADYYIRKGDT
-453 RTKLQSSDIEFTT
+453 RTKLQPSDIDFTT
-466 DVTGIKDYQVVA
+466 EVTGIKDYQVVA
-478 TLRTLAAG
+478 TLRTLATG
-486 ESLQKKTGTTEEAS
+486 ESLQKKTGTTEDAS

-505 PKETFQNLMN
+505 TREALQAEMN
-515 EEPAQIRKDGKAYYF
+515 KEPAQIRKDGMAYYF

-537 TDPKKLGYYGIVRN
+537 TDSTKVGYYGIVRN
-551 HVYSINIQNMYGFG
+551 HVYSINIRTMFGFG
-565 TPVFDPSKVIDPTI
+565 TPVYDPNKVIDPTI